1 MSVSVIVLN
10 WNGLKFISEC
20 IQSVLDQTYS
30 EIELV
35 VIDNASTDR
44 SVDLVKRNF
53 PQVHLIENPFN
64 VGFSKAINQGIAAL
78 PSPYVMPLNFDVI
91 LDRSFVSEMVKAMG
105 ADEHIGSVSGKLL
118 RLNEKGKTNIVDST
132 GHVIF
137 NNRYVINR
145 GEDKEDTGQY
155 DHGGFVFGT
164 CGAAPLYRREM
175 LEDVKI
181 GDEYFDES
189 YFVMLEDVDLD
200 WRAQLRG
207 WKCAYTPHAM
217 AYHYRS
223 ASGVQKSRLVQRH
236 YYKNRYLTML
246 KNDTLKSVLK
256 YAPSIL
262 LMDLYLNLDLIMT
275 SPPAL
280 FLAWWDM
287 FRLFPEA
294 VRRRRVIQ
302 SRRVVDQKEIE
313 SWFQKYSFMDDVR
326 RKLGLQQRQSV
337 G

>member
-10 WNGLKFISEC
+10 WNGRKFISEC
-20 IQSVLDQTYS
+20 IQSVLDQTYT
-30 EIELV
+30 EIELI
-35 VIDNASTDR
+35 VIDNASTDA
-44 SVDLVKRNF
+44 SLDLVKRNF
-53 PQVHLIENPFN
+53 PHIRLIENSTN
-64 VGFSKAINQGIAAL
+64 LGFSKAINQGIKASTSL
-78 PSPYVMPLNFDVI
+78 YLIPLNFDVI
-91 LDRSFVSEMVKAMG
+91 LDKDFVSEMVRAIE
-105 ADEHIGSVSGKLL
+105 ADRRIGSVSGKLL
-118 RLNEKGKTNIVDST
+118 RLNENGKTNIIDST
-132 GHVIF
+132 GHIIF

-145 GEDKEDTGQY
+145 GEDKEDKGQY
-155 DHGGFVFGT
+155 DYDGFVFGT

-175 LEDVKI
+175 LEDVRI
-181 GDEYFDES
+181 DDEYFDES

-207 WKCAYTPHAM
+207 WKCVYTPRAV

-246 KNDTLKSVLK
+246 KNDRLRSILK

-280 FLAWWDM
+280 VLAWWDL
-287 FRLFPEA
+287 FRLFPDV
-294 VRRRRVIQ
+294 VRKRKIIQ
-302 SRRVVDQKEIE
+302 SHRVVDQKEIE
-313 SWFQKYSFMDDVR
+313 KWFQKYSFTDDVK
-326 RKLGLQQRQSV
+326 RKLGLQQ
-337 G
+337 

>member
-1 MSVSVIVLN
+1 MVRA
-10 WNGLKFISEC
+10 
-20 IQSVLDQTYS
+20 
-30 EIELV
+30 IE
-35 VIDNASTDR
+35 
-44 SVDLVKRNF
+44 
-53 PQVHLIENPFN
+53 
-64 VGFSKAINQGIAAL
+64 
-78 PSPYVMPLNFDVI
+78 
-91 LDRSFVSEMVKAMG
+91 
-105 ADEHIGSVSGKLL
+105 ADERVGWVPGKPL
-118 RLNEKGKTNIVDST
+118 RLNENGRTNIIDST

-155 DHGGFVFGT
+155 DEGSFVFGT
-164 CGAAPLYRREM
+164 CGAVPLYRREM

-207 WKCAYTPHAM
+207 WKCLYTPRAI

-262 LMDLYLNLDLIMT
+262 LMDLYLNLDIAMT
-275 SPPAL
+275 SPLAL
-280 FLAWWDM
+280 FLAWWDI
-287 FRLFPEA
+287 FRLFPQA
-294 VRRRRVIQ
+294 LRKRKLIQQRRLVG
-302 SRRVVDQKEIE
+302 QKEIE
-313 SWFQKYSFMDDVR
+313 RWFQKYSFMNDVK